1 MFKHLLVAL
10 SRCPDATAIV
20 RTTRL
25 AANGTGDQEVIDR
38 EMVGGI
44 GFIKTQ
50 NCFEAEAPSDA
61 EYERAQPDPLA
72 DAAADIMR
80 MPTTG
85 MR

>member
-1 MFKHLLVAL
+1 MA
-10 SRCPDATAIV
+10 P
-20 RTTRL
+20 
-25 AANGTGDQEVIDR
+25 GDQGVIDR
-38 EMVGGI
+38 EIVGGGI
-44 GFIKTQ
+44 GFIEAQ

-61 EYERAQPDPLA
+61 EYEHAQPDPLA